1 MSHKVEVTVPEAATV
16 RSILK
21 HPFLVAVLSPALV
34 WGSWQIWQLNTI
46 DSEIKPKV
54 EILVDSVFELSKDRK
69 QGQID
74 SSKKNIIQLIV
85 EIGDEQPT
93 AAQRELRMLYENNQA
108 RAERELEEL
117 KLSNTIMK
125 SVD

>member
-1 MSHKVEVTVPEAATV
+1 MSHKVEVTVPEAATI

-34 WGSWQIWQLNTI
+34 WGTWQIWQLNTI

-69 QGQID
+69 QVQID
-74 SSKKNIIQLIV
+74 GAKKSIIELNAI
-85 EIGDEQPT
+85 IGEDQPT
-93 AAQRELRMLYENNQA
+93 AAQRELRLLYEDQQTL
-108 RAERELEEL
+108 AERELEEL
-117 KLSNTIMK
+117 KLSNKVMK
-125 SVD
+125 NVD